1 MSFYSYRS
9 SDNDICPG
17 RITGDCTRG
26 LTERVC
32 IQVKKVY
39 DSCIQQEQL
48 DNVNVKLVDI
58 CPAGA
63 QFTAPITFISC
74 PQHQHQ
80 RLRARPLHRPPL
92 RPSEL
97 RACTLQGGYP
107 R

>member
-63 QFTAPITFISC
+63 QCRFVKHFV
-74 PQHQHQ
+74 Q
-80 RLRARPLHRPPL
+80 REIQRKQQVFL
-92 RPSEL
+92 
-97 RACTLQGGYP
+97 
-107 R
+107 